1 LEFAD
6 VNGVRIAYEVTGDSD
21 VPLVV
26 VHGAWGTLS
35 NWDLVLPELA
45 RRFRVVA
52 YDRRGHSGSERPAG
66 QGSYRQDV
74 DDLAALIEHLDLV
87 QPG

>member
-1 LEFAD
+1 MASTSETTTSHRPELEFAD

-35 NWDLVLPELA
+35 NWDLVVPELA
-45 RRFRVVA
+45 RQFRVVA
-52 YDRRGHSGSERPAG
+52 YDRRGHSNP
-66 QGSYRQDV
+66 
-74 DDLAALIEHLDLV
+74 
-87 QPG
+87 